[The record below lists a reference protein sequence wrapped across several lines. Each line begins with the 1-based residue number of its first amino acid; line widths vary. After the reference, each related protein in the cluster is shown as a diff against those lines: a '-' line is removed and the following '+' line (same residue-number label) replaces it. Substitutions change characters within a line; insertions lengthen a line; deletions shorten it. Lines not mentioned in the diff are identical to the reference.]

1 MRDRTEPLAPY
12 EPEQEPS
19 YEWDYEDERRS
30 RPKVLWGRIVL
41 LAIVLVLAYL
51 LGRSTAPEGIP
62 EGTLEQARAES
73 AQLEEE
79 NQALADQV
87 EELEAAQESPTT
99 TTAAG
104 GTDETDETGETGE
117 TETYTVR
124 RGDTLS
130 SIAQDVCE
138 DPTLDNAIGEL
149 NDISEPEQLS
159 VGAEIQIPEDCN
171 F

>member
-12 EPEQEPS
+12 EPEPEPS
-19 YEWDYEDERRS
+19 YEWDYEDERRA
-30 RPKVLWGRIVL
+30 RPKVLWGRIVI
-41 LAIVLVLAYL
+41 LAIVLILVYL
-51 LGRSTAPEGIP
+51 LGRSTAPEGIS
-62 EGTLEQARAES
+62 ESTLEQARAES

-87 EELEAAQESPTT
+87 DQLEAAQESPAPTT

-104 GTDETDETGETGE
+104 GTDVTGEV
-117 TETYTVR
+117 ETYTVR
-124 RGDTLS
+124 RGDTLT

-138 DPTLDNAIGEL
+138 DPSLDDDIGEL
-149 NDISEPEQLS
+149 NDISNPEQLS
-159 VGAEIQIPEDCN
+159 VGTDIQIPEDCN

>member
-12 EPEQEPS
+12 EPEPEPS
-19 YEWDYEDERRS
+19 YEWDYEDDRSS
-30 RPKVLWGRIVL
+30 RPKVLWGRIVI
-41 LAIVLVLAYL
+41 LAIVLILAYL

-62 EGTLEQARAES
+62 QGTLEQARAES

-79 NQALADQV
+79 NQSLANQV
-87 EELEAAQESPTT
+87 EELEAAQESPGPTT

-104 GTDETDETGETGE
+104 GTDETGEVD
-117 TETYTVR
+117 TYTVR
-124 RGDTLS
+124 RGDTLT
-130 SIAQDVCE
+130 SIAEDVCE

-149 NDISEPEQLS
+149 NDISDPEQLS
-159 VGAEIQIPEDCN
+159 VGTDIQIPENCN

>member
-12 EPEQEPS
+12 EPEPEPS

-30 RPKVLWGRIVL
+30 RPKVLWGRLVI

-79 NQALADQV
+79 NQSLADQV
-87 EELEAAQESPTT
+87 DELEAAQESPGPTT
-99 TTAAG
+99 TTEAG
-104 GTDETDETGETGE
+104 GTGETTGQE
-117 TETYTVR
+117 RTYRVQ
-124 RGDTLS
+124 RGDTLT

-138 DPTLDNAIGEL
+138 DPSLDNAIGEL
-149 NDISEPEQLS
+149 NDISDPEQLP
-159 VGAEIQIPEDCN
+159 VGSDILIPEDCN

>member
-12 EPEQEPS
+12 EPEPEPS
-19 YEWDYEDERRS
+19 YEWDYEDERSS

-41 LAIVLVLAYL
+41 LAVVLILAFL
-51 LGRSTAPEGIP
+51 LGRSTAPDGIP
-62 EGTLEQARAES
+62 ESRLEQARAES

-79 NQALADQV
+79 NQSLADQV
-87 EELEAAQESPTT
+87 EELEAAQESPAPTT

-104 GTDETDETGETGE
+104 GTGGNGELQ
-117 TETYTVR
+117 TYTVR
-124 RGDTLS
+124 RGDTLT

-138 DPTLDNAIGEL
+138 DPSLDNAIGEL
-149 NDISEPEQLS
+149 NDISDPEQLP
-159 VGAEIQIPEDCN
+159 VGSDIQIPEDCN

>member
-12 EPEQEPS
+12 EPEPEPS

-30 RPKVLWGRIVL
+30 RPKVLWGRIVI
-41 LAIVLVLAYL
+41 LAIVLILVYL

-62 EGTLEQARAES
+62 QSRLEQARAES

-87 EELEAAQESPTT
+87 EELEAAQESPSPTT
-99 TTAAG
+99 TTVAG
-104 GTDETDETGETGE
+104 GTDETGEL
-117 TETYTVR
+117 ETYTVR
-124 RGDTLS
+124 RGDTLT

-138 DPTLDNAIGEL
+138 DPSLDNAIGEL
-149 NDISEPEQLS
+149 NDISDPEQLT
-159 VGAEIQIPEDCN
+159 VGSDIQIPEDCN

>member
-12 EPEQEPS
+12 EPEPEAS
-19 YEWDYEDERRS
+19 YEWDYEDDRNS
-30 RPKVLWGRIVL
+30 RPKVLWGRIVIL
-41 LAIVLVLAYL
+41 VIVLVLAYL
-51 LGRSTAPEGIP
+51 LGRSTAPEGISP
-62 EGTLEQARAES
+62 TALERARAES
-73 AQLEEE
+73 TQLEEE
-79 NQALADQV
+79 NQALADEV

-104 GTDETDETGETGE
+104 GTDETGETGK

-124 RGDTLS
+124 RGDTLT